1 MLSVSQCIG
10 QRVKTLTTK
19 GLEVLMPNVTERNSL
34 TQSERYL
41 QVAVKA
47 CDGAR
52 VILDSHFGNLR
63 NLDEKFQAG
72 LVSDADRESE
82 KFIVEE
88 IRKVFPDHAILG
100 EEGGLTGAESAALP
114 KSGALW
120 MIDPLDGTTNF
131 VHQFPFFCISIGLLI
146 DGELVMGVVDAPKLG
161 MRFYATKGGGAFL
174 NGERIQA
181 SRRAEF
187 REGLFATGFSSY
199 DDELDQQLALVS
211 CAIRE
216 ARGIRRAGAAA
227 LDLCFVAQGVYDVFW
242 EKNLSPWD
250 MAAGVLIA
258 SEAGAVA
265 TDFDGKPFDPHGRSV
280 ICGSKIQHAHI
291 MKRMQDIRRDKSC

>member
-1 MLSVSQCIG
+1 MAW
-10 QRVKTLTTK
+10 
-19 GLEVLMPNVTERNSL
+19 MTEHSSISHL
-34 TQSERYL
+34 DRYL
-41 QVAVKA
+41 QVAVKG

-52 VILDSHFGNLR
+52 EILDSHFGNLR

-82 KFIVEE
+82 KFIVGE

-100 EEGGLTGAESAALP
+100 EEGGLSGAGKATSDTALP

-131 VHQFPFFCISIGLLI
+131 VHQFPFFCISIGLQL
-146 DGELVMGVVDAPKLG
+146 DGELVMGIVDAPKLG
-161 MRFYATKGGGAFL
+161 LRFHATKGGGAFL
-174 NGERIQA
+174 NGERIQV
-181 SRRAEF
+181 SKRTEF

-199 DDELDQQLALVS
+199 DDELDLQLALVA

-227 LDLCFVAQGVYDVFW
+227 LDLCFVAQGVFDVFW

-258 SEAGAVA
+258 NEAGART
-265 TDFDGKPFDPHGRSV
+265 TDLDGKPFDPHGRSV
-280 ICGSKIQHAHI
+280 ICGSPVLHGKIMERIQN
-291 MKRMQDIRRDKSC
+291 IRREKSC